1 MATIALSLS
10 SKLDANGKSQV
21 LVRMTITRT
30 NRPRFKSGVYVKPEW
45 MRDGVL
51 TIPKRGRM
59 NFVEVMEA
67 EQATAQ
73 LNDYIS
79 RLTHICNQLGEDA
92 DKEQI
97 ESAMEVTKDVPTGQI
112 TSATIQQ
119 AQKSVKKQ
127 QEVGGSFFDIMNG
140 YLKQKMFS
148 YDQDKGY
155 RVLMRMMARYQG
167 FVRKTD
173 KERKNFAWDIAK
185 TTQADI
191 EDFFDFVRNEKELSE
206 EYPNI
211 FTELLKGYPVE
222 VTPKHPHKGI
232 GARGENTIRKQM
244 KRLKAFWNWLN
255 TKGVTS
261 NQPFMGMEIGT
272 ERYGT
277 PWYLTLEERN
287 TIADYDLSDSP
298 KLAVQRDIFI
308 FQCLIGCR
316 VSDLLALT
324 KSNVVDGA
332 VEYIPRK
339 TKDNKPM
346 VVRVPLNNRAK
357 AILERYKNLKGPK
370 LLPFISSQKY
380 NDDIKAILT
389 KCGIDRVV
397 TVRNSVTGQAEQ
409 KALNCIASS
418 HMARRTFVG
427 SLYKQL
433 QDPSLIGVLSGHS
446 EGSRAFSRYR
456 DIDDDLKKKT
466 VELID

>member
-67 EQATAQ
+67 EHATAQ

-92 DKEQI
+92 DKEKI
-97 ESAMEVTKDVPTGQI
+97 ESAMEVTKDVPTAQI

-191 EDFFDFVRNEKELSE
+191 EDFFDYVRNEKVLSE

-211 FTELLKGYPVE
+211 FTELLKDYPVE
-222 VTPKHPHKGI
+222 VTPKHPHKGV
-232 GARGENTIRKQM
+232 GVRGENTIRKQM

-261 NQPFMGMEIGT
+261 NQPFLGMEIGT
-272 ERYGT
+272 ECYGT

-298 KLAVQRDIFI
+298 KLAIQRDIFI

-316 VSDLLALT
+316 VSDLLAMT
-324 KSNVVDGA
+324 KSNIVDGA

-357 AILERYKNLKGPK
+357 AILERYNNLKGPK

-427 SLYKQL
+427 NLYKQV

>member
-10 SKLDANGKSQV
+10 AKVDANEKSQV
-21 LVRMTITRT
+21 LVRLTITRT
-30 NRPRFKSGVYVKPEW
+30 NRPRFKSGVYVRAEW
-45 MRDGVL
+45 LRDGVL
-51 TIPKRGRM
+51 TIPKRGKL
-59 NFVEVMEA
+59 NFLEIKEA
-67 EQATAQ
+67 EEAKAQ
-73 LNDYIS
+73 LDDYVS

-92 DKEQI
+92 DKKTLE
-97 ESAMEVTKDVPTGQI
+97 EALEATKHVPTGQI
-112 TSATIQQ
+112 TSATIME
-119 AQKSVKKQ
+119 AKKSAKKQ
-127 QEVGGSFFDIMNG
+127 QEVGGSFFGIMNG
-140 YLKQKMFS
+140 YLKQRMFS

-173 KERKNFAWDIAK
+173 KERKSFAWDVAK
-185 TTQADI
+185 ATQTDI
-191 EDFFDFVRNEKELSE
+191 EDFFDYVRNEKELSE

-211 FTELLKGYPVE
+211 FAELLKDYPVE
-222 VTPKHPHKGI
+222 VTPKHKYKGI
-232 GARGENTIRKQM
+232 GVRGENTIRKQM

-261 NQPFMGMEIGT
+261 NQPFTGMEIGT

-287 TIADYDLSDSP
+287 AIADFDLSDSP
-298 KLAVQRDIFI
+298 NLAVQRDIFI

-316 VSDLLALT
+316 VSDLLSLT
-324 KSNVVDGA
+324 KSNIVDGA

-346 VVRVPLNNRAK
+346 VVRVPLNGRAL
-357 AILERYKNLKGPK
+357 AILERYKDFKGPK

-380 NDDIKAILT
+380 NDDIKSILT
-389 KCGIDRVV
+389 KCKIERIV

-427 SLYKQL
+427 NLYKQV
-433 QDPSLIGVLSGHS
+433 QDPNLIGALSGHS
-446 EGSRAFSRYR
+446 EGSRAFVRYR
-456 DIDDDLKKKT
+456 DIDEEMKKKV